1 MQTSIIKFSQIEDRI
16 DAEYY
21 KPEYLGITKVLKNR
35 PSLGE
40 FIKIKNGYP
49 FDSTLF
55 GLGNFPV
62 VRIRDFAEDGIHFDE
77 LETLPSYYV
86 KESGCVFP
94 KLGDILIGMDG
105 LNEFRATIITS
116 KKDTEV
122 AINQRVA
129 IITPFDKLSSEFIY
143 IVLNSKVGQSQLLR
157 EMTTAG
163 TVGHISNEVIKSIK
177 VPIPSQSFQQKIEK
191 IVKEAQ
197 RKRKL
202 ADEKYKEAEEILNK
216 ELGLENLDLSTQ
228 KTFEA
233 KFSETEDR
241 LDPEYY
247 QPKYKKIISKLK
259 SQKSKL
265 LGEIVK
271 IRKGIEVGHGAYTNE
286 GKPFIRVQ
294 DYNEKGISVSG
305 NTNFIRDYL
314 YEELKENYR
323 PLPGEIIYSKDGTV
337 GRAFV
342 VPSDIYE
349 FIVSGGILILTP
361 KDIDNYY
368 LALVLNSPII
378 RLQAIRESI
387 GAIIQHLSVDEVKK
401 IKIPILP
408 KTTQQKISS
417 LIQESMKLR
426 REAKELIDRAKREV
440 EAMVEEKQNR
450 ITF

>member
-21 KPEYLGITKVLKNR
+21 KPEYFKIYNDLKKNDVVLLKDIAKEIV
-35 PSLGE
+35 SGSY
-40 FIKIKNGYP
+40 IDTY
-49 FDSTLF
+49 
-55 GLGNFPV
+55 FPQGV
-62 VRIRDFAEDGIHFDE
+62 LYLRVNNLREDGFDF
-77 LETLPSYYV
+77 SDVKYV
-86 KESGCVFP
+86 DIQYSKIPQKIRVHTNDLI
-94 KLGDILIGMDG
+94 LG
-105 LNEFRATIITS
+105 RT
-116 KKDTEV
+116 
-122 AINQRVA
+122 
-129 IITPFDKLSSEFIY
+129 
-143 IVLNSKVGQSQLLR
+143 
-157 EMTTAG
+157 G
-163 TVGHISNEVIKSIK
+163 TVGVALIVSSELNGAVMSQHITKIVPKDTINRFYLMVYLNSRYGRLQAERTALGSMQKELTLEATKDIK
-177 VPIPSQSFQQKIEK
+177 VFIPSQSFQQKIEK
-191 IVKEAQ
+191 MVKKAQ
-197 RKRKL
+197 EKRRL
-202 ADEKYKEAEEILNK
+202 ANEKYKEAEKILNK

-228 KTFEA
+228 RTFEA
-233 KFSETEDR
+233 KFSEAEDR

-265 LGEIVK
+265 LDEIVK
-271 IRKGIEVGHGAYTNE
+271 IRKGIEVGHEAYTNE

-342 VPSDIYE
+342 VPSNIYE

-408 KTTQQKISS
+408 KPTQQKISS
-417 LIQESMKLR
+417 LIQESFRLC
-426 REAKELIDRAKREV
+426 RETKELLEQTKQKV
-440 EAMVEEKQNR
+440 ENL
-450 ITF
+450 